1 MVGAVGGASRT
12 GNDGRWW
19 EVVGAVGVVWERWEQ
34 WEGVGAV
41 GAVGVV
47 GAVGAVWEIAPEPP
61 KGDKLQVGGQVIGKR

>member
-19 EVVGAVGVVWERWEQ
+19 EVVGAVGVVWE
-34 WEGVGAV
+34 
-41 GAVGVV
+41 
-47 GAVGAVWEIAPEPP
+47 IAPEPP